1 MADIVSKEKRSANMS
16 AIRGKDT
23 SPEIWFRKQLF
34 SAGYRYR
41 KNVSNIYGHP
51 DLYLAKYKTAIF
63 IHGCFWH
70 RHPGCKFAYIPKSNR
85 KFWTEKFQKNIER
98 DAKVQTTLRSQHI
111 KYLVIW
117 ECTVK
122 KMIGNEDYKNNI
134 LNKILCFLNNDE
146 PSEEY

>member
-16 AIRGKDT
+16 AIRSRDT
-23 SPEIWFRKQLF
+23 SPEIWLRKQLF

-85 KFWTEKFQKNIER
+85 IFWMEKFQKNIER

-111 KYLVIW
+111 KYLIIW

-134 LNKILCFLNNDE
+134 LNKILSFLNNDE